1 LTEKVFAPS
10 IFFTE
15 PTVGEAVW
23 NQFLPLALK
32 TGQIKP
38 VLKSLI
44 AGHGLGAVQTGIK
57 LLKEGVSATKVVVL
71 ADV

>member
-1 LTEKVFAPS
+1 M
-10 IFFTE
+10 
-15 PTVGEAVW
+15 GETVW
-23 NQFLPLALK
+23 NKFLPFALQ
-32 TGQIKP
+32 TGQVKP

-44 AGHGLGAVQTGIK
+44 AGRGLGAVQTGIN